1 MSASHFC
8 GCMLRT
14 RACALF
20 LSLFARGMLF
30 FSPFGGLVVVVLV
43 SWCVRTNEHEHCPED
58 QNRRS
63 GSEDTT
69 MFIMYVKLAS
79 PEMELAMELEVWIWM

>member
-30 FSPFGGLVVVVLV
+30 FSPFGGLVSGGGVGVGVLV
-43 SWCVRTNEHEHCPED
+43 CAN
-58 QNRRS
+58 
-63 GSEDTT
+63 
-69 MFIMYVKLAS
+69 K
-79 PEMELAMELEVWIWM
+79 